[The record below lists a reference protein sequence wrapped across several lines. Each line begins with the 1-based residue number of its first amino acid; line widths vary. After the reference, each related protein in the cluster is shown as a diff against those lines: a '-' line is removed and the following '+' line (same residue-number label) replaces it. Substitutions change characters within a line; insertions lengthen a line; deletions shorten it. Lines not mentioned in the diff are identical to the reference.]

1 LSIPLLADAQT
12 PPILV
17 IEGSTAYRCDAVMEV

>member
-12 PPILV
+12 PPLLV
-17 IEGSTAYRCDAVMEV
+17 TEGSTAYRCDAVMEV